1 LGSETGPGLPGL
13 AQIRWLLDRREV
25 RRVARLARLLADS
38 QDMVRF
44 HAARA
49 LGELRDPSAVPR
61 LLRGLQDEN
70 GIVRLAAAEALARI
84 GDPIA
89 IGPLRGAIGRE
100 PVWHRRVKLRW
111 RLWRLRSRV
120 WRSAK

>member
-13 AQIRWLLDRREV
+13 AQIRWLVKRREV
-25 RRVARLARLLADS
+25 RRVARLLADS
-38 QDMVRF
+38 QAMVRW

-49 LGELRDPSAVPR
+49 LGEMADPSTVPR

-89 IGPLRGAIGRE
+89 IGPLRRAIGRE
-100 PVWHRRVKLRW
+100 PVWHRRLRLRW
-111 RLWRLRSRV
+111 QLWRLRSRV
-120 WRSAK
+120 WRSAE

>member
-1 LGSETGPGLPGL
+1 M
-13 AQIRWLLDRREV
+13 
-25 RRVARLARLLADS
+25 ARLLADS
-38 QDMVRF
+38 QATVRF
-44 HAARA
+44 HAARG
-49 LGELRDPSAVPR
+49 LGELGDPSAVPR

-100 PVWHRRVKLRW
+100 PVWHRRLKLRW
-111 RLWRLRSRV
+111 ELWRLRSRV
-120 WRSAK
+120 WRSAE